1 MATKTLPILRDTV
14 ASPQVIDSY
23 LSTQQETRERSYEE
37 GELVLYRN
45 MILQEAGK
53 LTEALEHLDAED
65 K

>member
-1 MATKTLPILRDTV
+1 M
-14 ASPQVIDSY
+14 IDSY
-23 LSTQQETRERSYEE
+23 LSTQQESRERSYEE